1 MRVIFLFCLLF
12 YCGHQIA
19 HAQQP
24 PLLLDPVKDKK
35 EVQGYTIQLRPAP
48 GNTVLFEIFKQG
60 RPMYQH
66 PMHPVTM
73 LPEGF
78 PTKEEAYK
86 VAEWMIKEYGRQPH
100 PFPPMVPPH
109 VTKELK
115 VSDPFS
121 PRSPKQ

>member
-1 MRVIFLFCLLF
+1 MRNILLICLLF
-12 YCGHQIA
+12 FSGQQLA

-24 PLLLDPVKDKK
+24 PLLLDPVKDKR

-48 GNTVLFEIFKQG
+48 GNTVLFEIFNHG
-60 RPMYQH
+60 H

-78 PTKEEAYK
+78 LTKAEAYK

-100 PFPPMVPPH
+100 PFPPMVCQF
-109 VTKELK
+109 VI
-115 VSDPFS
+115 
-121 PRSPKQ
+121 